1 MADFMDVIHIP
12 FPKSLVCEYVVFDAR
27 IQCSQCRIC
36 SCYGLQMEFSAR
48 LWLRSYF
55 VSVRFA
61 GISRPN
67 LMHDYEIIL
76 ATETP
81 MFLLSCL
88 YFCWVKVI
96 NHRPANAPWTNEGRH
111 ETREPIRT
119 AEGGKKWRQ
128 MVRDVCKVPAPGV
141 STDCSYW
148 KHYDIS

>member
-1 MADFMDVIHIP
+1 
-12 FPKSLVCEYVVFDAR
+12 
-27 IQCSQCRIC
+27 
-36 SCYGLQMEFSAR
+36 MEFIAR

-76 ATETP
+76 ATETS

-111 ETREPIRT
+111 ETREPLEQLKEEKSEGRCFVTSARFLRLAWVPIVPTGNTMTFLKAHIQCYSVRVVSEHAMSRCLDFSFLTSMCYLSGSHIT
-119 AEGGKKWRQ
+119 A
-128 MVRDVCKVPAPGV
+128 
-141 STDCSYW
+141 
-148 KHYDIS
+148 